1 MEALDRKWARACSG
15 KMWGWNATHGEAFVT
30 RVEIVGAEEKMQ
42 LFMVDAAMKR
52 NHDSINRETDE
63 RGAGDGGEAQCGHHI
78 IAARV
83 AINDSVVDGR
93 GGGRGE
99 WGC

>member
-1 MEALDRKWARACSG
+1 MGALDRKWARACSG
-15 KMWGWNATHGEAFVT
+15 RMWRWNVTDGEAFVT
-30 RVEIVGAEEKMQ
+30 RVEIVVAEAKMQ
-42 LFMVDAAMKR
+42 PFMVDAALDR
-52 NHDSINRETDE
+52 YHDSINRETDE
-63 RGAGDGGEAQCGHHI
+63 RGAGDGGEAQCGHHV
-78 IAARV
+78 IAARL